1 MCPRCARWG
10 AWSPEGES
18 AHQVPDRR
26 SRPVLEHR
34 TRPRPIAYMG
44 GDRPWATT
52 YPRTTTAWPP
62 SGSAGRCARPAHQR
76 RASRRRLALHL
87 GPADVG
93 ATGRHASSAIGTDA
107 CDAAFIGA
115 PSDEGESAC
124 ARTDRVVA
132 DLPVPVPVIRR
143 GADAAISFDPVH
155 DTIPGLDNYD
165 WVRRLREPSYRVAR
179 SSRATSSR
187 RF

>member
-1 MCPRCARWG
+1 MLDPHTNA
-10 AWSPEGES
+10 E
-18 AHQVPDRR
+18 RR
-26 SRPVLEHR
+26 VVDLLC
-34 TRPRPIAYMG
+34 TW
-44 GDRPWATT
+44 DRPTLEQLADML
-52 YPRTTTAWPP
+52 R
-62 SGSAGRCARPAHQR
+62 ARDP
-76 RASRRRLALHL
+76 
-87 GPADVG
+87 
-93 ATGRHASSAIGTDA
+93 IGTDA